1 MYEEEFSDKI
11 DLEELFSNEK
21 HTEIKRK
28 DIYLKIL
35 NRVHKKI
42 MTSTKS
48 KEGSKWVF
56 FVIPEVVIGIPIYNL
71 NLCRAYL
78 IKKLNENG
86 FEVKYTHP
94 NLLFISWNHIVP
106 DYVRKEIKQNTGYNV
121 DKFGN
126 IINKKSILELK
137 NEPGPIKKK
146 ADPKNDIKSS
156 EDYVNSGIY
165 NTDFLKSLD
174 IK

>member
-1 MYEEEFSDKI
+1 MYEEQLSEKI

-42 MTSTKS
+42 MTATKN
-48 KEGSKWVF
+48 KERSKWVF
-56 FVIPEVVIGIPIYNL
+56 FIIPEVVIGIPLYDV
-71 NLCRAYL
+71 NLCKNYL

-106 DYVRKEIKQNTGYNV
+106 DYIRKEIKQNTGYNV

-126 IINKKSILELK
+126 ILNKKSILELK
-137 NEPGPIKKK
+137 NEPGPVKKK
-146 ADPKNDIKSS
+146 IEKNNNVKSS

-165 NTDFLKSLD
+165 SSDFLKSLD
-174 IK
+174 IN